1 MPHAIAKWIRR
12 AGLVLVGAAAVGCSN
27 APSPAQCEELL
38 DHLVELQ
45 LQEAGQSK
53 EMPPA
58 MKDALKAQKKEV
70 AAYVRD
76 NFIAQCTEELPAAF
90 VECALVAKT
99 TAEYADCSK
108 R

>member
-1 MPHAIAKWIRR
+1 MPLAIAKWIRC
-12 AGLVLVGAAAVGCSN
+12 AGLGLVCAAAVGCSDT
-27 APSPAQCEELL
+27 PPPAQCEKLL

-58 MKDALKAQKKEV
+58 MKDALKKQKKEV
-70 AAYVRD
+70 AAYVREK
-76 NFIAQCTEELPAAF
+76 FIAQCTEELPAAF
-90 VECALVAKT
+90 VECALGART

-108 R
+108 Q